1 MDKNEK
7 GAIPMVNELN
17 DKNNSVWGRRDKK
30 LPVKV
35 IVIGQDTFKDSGT
48 SPPKDPLMT
57 LAQVA
62 GYLGISL
69 DYARHVWPQW
79 LDQKVNPIRLNRKPK
94 GPLRFKQS
102 EILALVDSW
111 RVVTKW

>member
-1 MDKNEK
+1 MGKNKRE
-7 GAIPMVNELN
+7 AIPLVHEMN
-17 DKNNSVWGRRDKK
+17 DRSSSAWGRRDGK

-35 IVIGQDTFKDSGT
+35 IVVDQDAFKDGGV

-79 LDQKVNPIRLNRKPK
+79 VNRKVNPIRLHGKAK

-111 RVVTKW
+111 RVVTK